1 MPEPTRAAL
10 AAPGADSRGETVLVV
25 DDEPG
30 IRTVLGL
37 ALEDKGRRVLLAA
50 SALEALEL
58 FEAHRPGIVL
68 TDIKMPGMDGVA
80 LLKELKDMDPNVE
93 VIMVTGHGDMDLAVA
108 SMRHGSSDF
117 ITKPVADEALDVALA
132 RAGERLALR
141 EALRRHTEE
150 LERLV
155 QERTAELLAA
165 ERLAAA
171 GRAVA
176 DLSHAIKNIASG
188 LEGGMFVLGK
198 GIELEERRYLL
209 EGWEM
214 IGGGVERIRALA
226 LALLQHARFARA
238 ELRECDPA
246 EPARE
251 AARLL
256 AARAEAEG
264 VELDLDIHLARD
276 DDRNLAASDG
286 PTANLDPDGVVRLL
300 LNLLENGLD
309 ACAAGEN
316 DGDGS
321 GARTRPHVRP
331 HVRLSLR
338 IEDGCAVY
346 RVADTGAGLS
356 PEARARAFEEFFS
369 TKGAGGTGV
378 GLMTCRAI
386 ARAHGGDVE
395 LSGNPGG
402 TGTLAT
408 VRLPLR
414 GPSATTGRG

>member
-1 MPEPTRAAL
+1 MPEQTHAAL
-10 AAPGADSRGETVLVV
+10 APETVLVV

-58 FEAHRPGIVL
+58 FEAQRPGIVL

-155 QERTAELLAA
+155 EERTAELLAA

-226 LALLQHARFARA
+226 LALLRHARFARA

-256 AARAEAEG
+256 AARAAAEG
-264 VELDLDIHLARD
+264 VEFDLDLGL
-276 DDRNLAASDG
+276 DRHIDSNLAASGG
-286 PTANLDPDGVVRLL
+286 PTANLDHDGVVRLL

-309 ACAAGEN
+309 ACALTAN
-316 DGDGS
+316 GDGA
-321 GARTRPHVRP
+321 GARARPPVRPHVRP
-331 HVRLSLR
+331 RVRLSLR

-386 ARAHGGDVE
+386 ARAHGGTVE
-395 LSGNPGG
+395 LTENPGG

-408 VRLPLR
+408 ARLPLR
-414 GPSATTGRG
+414 GPSAAPANA